1 MAKSIDIIKK
11 MMKSVI
17 LSVLAILLLACE
29 GKKEVQL
36 PKSNQSLVTT
46 IGEYSPVY
54 IFFALKG
61 KDTIAD
67 LNRSNTISSTHWV
80 FNIDKRLPL
89 RLVMPQIVKMQ
100 TKKEKSMHK
109 SETSENYFSYA
120 DSLHKNLAFVSF
132 TNVTYKMEKP
142 NTATLIL
149 FTPNNTVIVDAK
161 EIKKTA
167 LQDYLNQLPSNKTR
181 MLYFGFAKESSFD
194 TYLQHQIFIKVLQY
208 NGFDANAP
216 RQEFIF

>member
-1 MAKSIDIIKK
+1 MAKSIDIIK

-17 LSVLAILLLACE
+17 LSVLAILLVACE

-46 IGEYSPVY
+46 IGEHSPVY

-142 NTATLIL
+142 KLATLIL
-149 FTPNNTVIVDAK
+149 FTQNNSVIVNSK
-161 EIKKTA
+161 EINKTA
-167 LQDYLNQLPSNKTR
+167 LQDYLNQLPKDKPTT
-181 MLYFGFAKESSFD
+181 LYFGFAKESSFD
-194 TYLQHQIFIKVLQY
+194 TYLQNQIFIRGLKFE
-208 NGFDANAP
+208 GFDSNSS

>member
-1 MAKSIDIIKK
+1 
-11 MMKSVI
+11 MKLIVV
-17 LSVLAILLLACE
+17 SVLAILLVACE
-29 GKKEVQL
+29 GKREVQL
-36 PKSNQSLVTT
+36 PKSNRSLVTT
-46 IGEYSPVY
+46 IGEHSPVY

-89 RLVMPQIVKMQ
+89 GLVMPQVMKMQ
-100 TKKEKSMHK
+100 AKKEKSMHK

-120 DSLHKNLAFVSF
+120 DSLHKNLAFVVF
-132 TNVTYKMEKP
+132 TNVTYKMERPKVG
-142 NTATLIL
+142 TFIF

-167 LQDYLNQLPSNKTR
+167 LQDYLNQLSIDKTKT
-181 MLYFGFAKESSFD
+181 LYFGFAKESSFD
-194 TYLQHQIFIKVLQY
+194 AYLQHQIFIKGLQY

>member
-1 MAKSIDIIKK
+1 MAKSSNTI
-11 MMKSVI
+11 MMIKSVI
-17 LSVLAILLLACE
+17 LSVLVILLVACE

-36 PKSNQSLVTT
+36 PKSNQSLVTS
-46 IGEYSPVY
+46 IGEHSLVY

-89 RLVMPQIVKMQ
+89 RLVIPQVMKMQ
-100 TKKEKSMHK
+100 AKKEKSMHK

-132 TNVTYKMEKP
+132 INVTYKMERPKVG
-142 NTATLIL
+142 TFIL

-167 LQDYLNQLPSNKTR
+167 LQDYLNHLSSDKPRT
-181 MLYFGFAKESSFD
+181 LYFGFAKESSFD
-194 TYLQHQIFIKVLQY
+194 TYLQNQIFIKGLQFA
-208 NGFDANAP
+208 GFDANAS

>member
-1 MAKSIDIIKK
+1 
-11 MMKSVI
+11 MKSVI

-46 IGEYSPVY
+46 IGEHSPVY

-89 RLVMPQIVKMQ
+89 RLVMPPIGR
-100 TKKEKSMHK
+100 
-109 SETSENYFSYA
+109 
-120 DSLHKNLAFVSF
+120 LR
-132 TNVTYKMEKP
+132 
-142 NTATLIL
+142 
-149 FTPNNTVIVDAK
+149 
-161 EIKKTA
+161 
-167 LQDYLNQLPSNKTR
+167 TR
-181 MLYFGFAKESSFD
+181 
-194 TYLQHQIFIKVLQY
+194 
-208 NGFDANAP
+208 
-216 RQEFIF
+216 

>member
-1 MAKSIDIIKK
+1 MAKSSKKIK
-11 MMKSVI
+11 MKKLVV
-17 LSVLAILLLACE
+17 LSLMALFLVACE

-46 IGEYSPVY
+46 IGEHSPVY
-54 IFFALKG
+54 IFFALNG
-61 KDTIAD
+61 KDTIAE

-89 RLVMPQIVKMQ
+89 RMVIPQVMKMQ
-100 TKKEKSMHK
+100 AKKEKSMHK

-132 TNVTYKMEKP
+132 TNLTYKMEKP
-142 NTATLIL
+142 KESTLIL
-149 FTPNNTVIVDAK
+149 FTANNTVIVDSK
-161 EIKKTA
+161 EINTTA
-167 LQDYLNQLPSNKTR
+167 LQDYLNQLPSDKIKT
-181 MLYFGFAKESSFD
+181 LYFGFSKESNFD
-194 TYLQHQIFIKVLQY
+194 AYLQNQIFIRGLQ
-208 NGFDANAP
+208 FAAFNADLP

>member
-1 MAKSIDIIKK
+1 MGKSINTIRMK
-11 MMKSVI
+11 KSVVV
-17 LSVLAILLLACE
+17 SVLVLFLVACE

-46 IGEYSPVY
+46 IGEHSPVY
-54 IFFALKG
+54 IFFALKE
-61 KDTIAD
+61 KDTLAE
-67 LNRSNTISSTHWV
+67 LNRNNTISSTHWV

-89 RLVMPQIVKMQ
+89 RLVMPQVMKMQ
-100 TKKEKSMHK
+100 AKKEKSMHK

-142 NTATLIL
+142 KAGTLIL
-149 FTPNNTVIVDAK
+149 FTQNNSVIVDAK
-161 EIKKTA
+161 ELDKGA
-167 LQDYLNQLPSNKTR
+167 LQDYLNQLQSDKSR
-181 MLYFGFAKESSFD
+181 MLYFGFLKESNFGA
-194 TYLQHQIFIKVLQY
+194 YLQHQIFIKGLHFA
-208 NGFDANAP
+208 GFDANLP

>member
-46 IGEYSPVY
+46 IGEHSLVY

-181 MLYFGFAKESSFD
+181 TLYFGFAKESSFD
-194 TYLQHQIFIKVLQY
+194 TYLQYQIFIKGLQY

>member
-1 MAKSIDIIKK
+1 MKSI
-11 MMKSVI
+11 I
-17 LSVLAILLLACE
+17 LSVLAILLVACE

-36 PKSNQSLVTT
+36 PKSNQSLVTI
-46 IGEYSPVY
+46 IGEHSPVY
-54 IFFALKG
+54 IFFDLKG

-89 RLVMPQIVKMQ
+89 RLVIPQVIKMQ
-100 TKKEKSMHK
+100 AKKEKSMHK

-142 NTATLIL
+142 KLATLIL
-149 FTPNNTVIVDAK
+149 FTQNNSVIVNSK
-161 EIKKTA
+161 EINKTA
-167 LQDYLNQLPSNKTR
+167 LQDYLNQLPKDKPTT
-181 MLYFGFAKESSFD
+181 LYFGFAKESSFD
-194 TYLQHQIFIKVLQY
+194 TYLQHQIFIRGLKFE
-208 NGFDANAP
+208 GFDSNSS

>member
-1 MAKSIDIIKK
+1 MAKSIDKIKI
-11 MMKSVI
+11 MKSVV
-17 LSVLAILLLACE
+17 LSVLALFLVACE

-36 PKSNQSLVTT
+36 PKSNQSLVTI
-46 IGEYSPVY
+46 IGEHSPVY

-89 RLVMPQIVKMQ
+89 RLVMPQVMKMQ
-100 TKKEKSMHK
+100 AKKEKSMHK

-142 NTATLIL
+142 KLATLIL
-149 FTPNNTVIVDAK
+149 FTQNNSVIVNSK
-161 EIKKTA
+161 EINKTA

-181 MLYFGFAKESSFD
+181 TLYFGFAKESSFD
-194 TYLQHQIFIKVLQY
+194 TYLQHQIFIRGLKFE
-208 NGFDANAP
+208 GFDSNSS

>member
-1 MAKSIDIIKK
+1 MK
-11 MMKSVI
+11 KSVVV
-17 LSVLAILLLACE
+17 SVLVLFLVACE

-36 PKSNQSLVTT
+36 PKSNQSLLTT
-46 IGEYSPVY
+46 IGEHSPVY

-89 RLVMPQIVKMQ
+89 RLVIPQVVKMQ

-142 NTATLIL
+142 KLAILIL
-149 FTPNNTVIVDAK
+149 FTQNNSVIIDDK
-161 EIKKTA
+161 ELDKVA
-167 LQDYLNQLPSNKTR
+167 LQDYLNQLPSDKPRT
-181 MLYFGFAKESSFD
+181 LYFGFAKESSFGS
-194 TYLQHQIFIKVLQY
+194 YLQAQIFISGLQFV
-208 NGFDANAP
+208 GFDVNSP

>member
-1 MAKSIDIIKK
+1 MAKSSNTII

-17 LSVLAILLLACE
+17 LSVLAILLVACE

-46 IGEYSPVY
+46 IGEHSPVY

-89 RLVMPQIVKMQ
+89 RLVIPQVSKMQ
-100 TKKEKSMHK
+100 AKKEKSMHK

-120 DSLHKNLAFVSF
+120 DSLHKNLSFVSF
-132 TNVTYKMEKP
+132 TNVTYKMERPKVG
-142 NTATLIL
+142 TFIL

-167 LQDYLNQLPSNKTR
+167 LQDYLNQLPSDKTR
-181 MLYFGFAKESSFD
+181 TLYFSFAKESSFD
-194 TYLQHQIFIKVLQY
+194 TYLQHQIFIKGLQY

>member
-1 MAKSIDIIKK
+1 
-11 MMKSVI
+11 MKSVV
-17 LSVLAILLLACE
+17 LSVLALFLLACE

-36 PKSNQSLVTT
+36 PKSNKSLVTT
-46 IGEYSPVY
+46 IGEHSPVY
-54 IFFALKG
+54 IFFTLKG

-89 RLVMPQIVKMQ
+89 RLVIPQVMKMQ
-100 TKKEKSMHK
+100 AKKEKSMHK

-142 NTATLIL
+142 NIATLIL
-149 FTPNNTVIVDAK
+149 FTQNNSVIVDAK
-161 EIKKTA
+161 VLDKAA
-167 LQDYLNQLPSNKTR
+167 LQDYLNQLPRDKPRN
-181 MLYFGFAKESSFD
+181 LHFGFPKQSSFD
-194 TYLQHQIFIKVLQY
+194 AYLQNQIFIRGLQY
-208 NGFDANAP
+208 TGFDANAP

>member
-1 MAKSIDIIKK
+1 
-11 MMKSVI
+11 MKSVV
-17 LSVLAILLLACE
+17 LSVLALFLLACE

-36 PKSNQSLVTT
+36 PKSNKSLVTT
-46 IGEYSPVY
+46 IGEHSPVY
-54 IFFALKG
+54 IFFTLKG

-89 RLVMPQIVKMQ
+89 RFVIPQVMKMQ
-100 TKKEKSMHK
+100 AKKERSMYK

-142 NTATLIL
+142 KLTTLIL
-149 FTPNNTVIVDAK
+149 FTQNNSVIVNSK

-167 LQDYLNQLPSNKTR
+167 LQGYLNQLPSDKPRT
-181 MLYFGFAKESSFD
+181 LYFGFAKESSFD
-194 TYLQHQIFIKVLQY
+194 TYLQNQIFIRGLKFE
-208 NGFDANAP
+208 GFDSNSS

>member
-1 MAKSIDIIKK
+1 MIKSL
-11 MMKSVI
+11 V
-17 LSVLAILLLACE
+17 LSVLALFLVACE
-29 GKKEVQL
+29 GKKEVHL

-46 IGEYSPVY
+46 IGEHSPVY

-89 RLVMPQIVKMQ
+89 RLVIPQVMKMQ
-100 TKKEKSMHK
+100 AKKEKSMHK

-120 DSLHKNLAFVSF
+120 DSLHKNLSFVSF

-142 NTATLIL
+142 KLATLIL
-149 FTPNNTVIVDAK
+149 FTQNNSVIVDAK
-161 EIKKTA
+161 ELDKVA
-167 LQDYLNQLPSNKTR
+167 LQDYLNQLPSDKPRT
-181 MLYFGFAKESSFD
+181 LHFGFAKESSFD
-194 TYLQHQIFIKVLQY
+194 AYLQNQIFIQGLQY
-208 NGFDANAP
+208 TGFNANLP

>member
-1 MAKSIDIIKK
+1 MAKSSNTIM

-17 LSVLAILLLACE
+17 LSVLALFLMACE
-29 GKKEVQL
+29 GKKEIQL
-36 PKSNQSLVTT
+36 PKSNQSLITT
-46 IGEYSPVY
+46 IGEHSPVY

-67 LNRSNTISSTHWV
+67 LNRNNTISSTHWV

-89 RLVMPQIVKMQ
+89 RLVIPQVMKMQ
-100 TKKEKSMHK
+100 AKKEKSMHK

-132 TNVTYKMEKP
+132 TNVTYKMEGPKVG
-142 NTATLIL
+142 TFIF

-167 LQDYLNQLPSNKTR
+167 LQDYLNHLSSDKPRT
-181 MLYFGFAKESSFD
+181 LYFGFAKESSFD
-194 TYLQHQIFIKVLQY
+194 TYLQNQIFIKGLQFA
-208 NGFDANAP
+208 GFDANAS

>member
-1 MAKSIDIIKK
+1 
-11 MMKSVI
+11 MKSVI

-46 IGEYSPVY
+46 IGEHSPVY

-161 EIKKTA
+161 EINKTA

-194 TYLQHQIFIKVLQY
+194 TYLQYQIFIKVLQY

>member
-1 MAKSIDIIKK
+1 
-11 MMKSVI
+11 MKSVI

-46 IGEYSPVY
+46 IGEHSPVY

-142 NTATLIL
+142 K
-149 FTPNNTVIVDAK
+149 FGVIVFFDK
-161 EIKKTA
+161 NNKISIDNVVIKREE
-167 LQDYLNQLPSNKTR
+167 LQNYLNTLPSDKPNK
-181 MLYFGFAKESSFD
+181 FQFCFAKDLSYGSYVQD
-194 TYLQHQIFIKVLQY
+194 KIFIQSLKFHVPSLNLTY
-208 NGFDANAP
+208 E
-216 RQEFIF
+216 EFVFQ

>member
-46 IGEYSPVY
+46 IGEHSPVY

-132 TNVTYKMEKP
+132 TNVSYKMEKP

-149 FTPNNTVIVDAK
+149 FTQNNSVIVNSN
-161 EIKKTA
+161 EINKTA
-167 LQDYLNQLPSNKTR
+167 LQDYLNQLPSDKTR

-194 TYLQHQIFIKVLQY
+194 TYLQQQIFIKGLQH

>member
-1 MAKSIDIIKK
+1 MGKSINKIKK
-11 MMKSVI
+11 MKSVI
-17 LSVLAILLLACE
+17 LSVLAILLVDCE

-36 PKSNQSLVTT
+36 PKSNQSLVTV
-46 IGEYSPVY
+46 IGEHSPVY

-89 RLVMPQIVKMQ
+89 RLVMPQVMKMQ
-100 TKKEKSMHK
+100 AKKEKSMHK

-142 NTATLIL
+142 KLATLIL
-149 FTPNNTVIVDAK
+149 FTQNNSVIVNSK
-161 EIKKTA
+161 EINKTA

-181 MLYFGFAKESSFD
+181 TLYFGFAKESSFD
-194 TYLQHQIFIKVLQY
+194 TYLQHQIFIRGLKFE
-208 NGFDANAP
+208 GFDSNSS

>member
-1 MAKSIDIIKK
+1 
-11 MMKSVI
+11 MKSVI
-17 LSVLAILLLACE
+17 LSVLAILLVDCE

-36 PKSNQSLVTT
+36 PKSNQSLVTV
-46 IGEYSPVY
+46 IGEHSPVY

-89 RLVMPQIVKMQ
+89 RLVMPQVMKMQ
-100 TKKEKSMHK
+100 AKKEKSMHK

-142 NTATLIL
+142 KLATLIL
-149 FTPNNTVIVDAK
+149 FTQNNSVIVNSK
-161 EIKKTA
+161 EINKTA

-181 MLYFGFAKESSFD
+181 TLYFGFAKESSFD
-194 TYLQHQIFIKVLQY
+194 TYLQHQIFIRGLKFE
-208 NGFDANAP
+208 GFDSNSS